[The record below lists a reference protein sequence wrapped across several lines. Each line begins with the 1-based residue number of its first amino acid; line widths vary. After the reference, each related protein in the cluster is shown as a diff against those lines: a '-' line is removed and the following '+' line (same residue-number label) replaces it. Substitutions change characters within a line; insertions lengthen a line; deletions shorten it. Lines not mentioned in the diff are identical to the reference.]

1 MIKRHVIVYGGVLG
15 TCVLAVAGLLHLG
28 AATLPSQAGVAV
40 LGGERLSPLAQ
51 AVTNAGHPLARLLL
65 QLVVIVT
72 AARALGWLATLFRQ
86 PPVVGEIAAGILL
99 GPSLLGAHA
108 PSTSAFLFPESSWAI
123 LQMLSQVGVL
133 LYMFVVGL
141 ELDPA
146 HLRARAHAAVAV
158 SHFSIIV
165 PFVLGVVLAFGLYS
179 AHAPAGTPFHAFA
192 LFLGIAMSITAFPV
206 LARILDDRKLTH
218 TPLGVTALTCAAVDD
233 VTAWSL
239 LAFIV
244 TVVTAGGAV
253 AILAAML
260 GTSVLFVLGMF
271 LMVRPL
277 LARALSPA
285 GAPQRL
291 TRDRLALVIGVL
303 FVSAWTTEVIGIHAL
318 FGAFLAGAMMPM
330 VPALRRALR
339 ERLES
344 FSSVFLL
351 PLFFAYTGLRTEIG
365 LLDDWSSWMTC
376 FAIIGIATAGKLGG
390 SVGAARVTGMS
401 WRESVMLGA
410 LMNTRGLMELIVLNI
425 GYDLGILSPEIF
437 TMLVLM
443 ALGTTAMTGP
453 MLSLASLAWP
463 LPRPDVA
470 SLDPAHA
477 HDEA

>member
-1 MIKRHVIVYGGVLG
+1 MIKRQVAVYGAVLG
-15 TCVLAVAGLLHLG
+15 AFLLVVAGLLQLG
-28 AATLPSQAGVAV
+28 SAILPSQAGLAA
-40 LGGERLSPLAQ
+40 LGGDRLSPLAQ
-51 AVTNAGHPLARLLL
+51 VMTNAGHPLARLML
-65 QLVVIVT
+65 QLMVIVT
-72 AARALGWLATLFRQ
+72 AARALGWVATVFRQ

-108 PSTSAFLFPESSWAI
+108 PGASAFLFPESSWGI

-146 HLRARAHAAVAV
+146 HLRARAHAALAV

-165 PFVLGVVLAFGLYS
+165 PFVLGIVLAFGLYTTY
-179 AHAPAGTPFHAFA
+179 APVGTPFHAFA

-206 LARILDDRKLTH
+206 LARILDERQLTN

-253 AILAAML
+253 AILASMV
-260 GTSVLFVLGMF
+260 GMSVVFVLAMF
-271 LMVRPL
+271 LAVRPL
-277 LARALSPA
+277 LSRALVPRDGSP
-285 GAPQRL
+285 RL

-303 FVSAWTTEVIGIHAL
+303 FASAWTTEVIGIHAL

-330 VPALRRALR
+330 VPALRGALR

-351 PLFFAYTGLRTEIG
+351 PLFFVYTGLRTEIG
-365 LLDDWSSWMTC
+365 LLNDWSSWITC
-376 FAIIGIATAGKLGG
+376 LAIIGIATVGKLGG
-390 SVGAARVTGMS
+390 TVGAARVMGMS

-425 GYDLGILSPEIF
+425 GYDLSILSPEIF

-453 MLSLASLAWP
+453 MLSLATLAWP
-463 LPRPDVA
+463 HRRSAVA
-470 SLDPAHA
+470 PFDPAHA

>member
-1 MIKRHVIVYGGVLG
+1 MIKRHVAVYGGVLA
-15 TCVLAVAGLLHLG
+15 VFILVVAGLLHLG
-28 AATLPSQAGVAV
+28 ATVLPPQADLA
-40 LGGERLSPLAQ
+40 LGDGIRLTPLAHVV
-51 AVTNAGHPLARLLL
+51 ANASHPLARLLL
-65 QLVVIVT
+65 QLIVIVA
-72 AARALGWLATLFRQ
+72 AARALGGLATLFRQ

-99 GPSLLGAHA
+99 GPSLLGAYA
-108 PSTSAFLFPESSWAI
+108 PETSGFLFPESSWGI

-141 ELDPA
+141 ELDPS

-165 PFVLGVVLAFGLYS
+165 PFVLGVVAAFGLYT
-179 AHAPAGTPFHAFA
+179 AYAPIGVPFHAFA

-206 LARILDDRKLTH
+206 LARILDERRLTN

-253 AILAAML
+253 AILGAML
-260 GTSVLFVLGMF
+260 GLSVVFVLGMF
-271 LMVRPL
+271 LVVRPL
-277 LARALSPA
+277 LARLLTARGGPPGLS
-285 GAPQRL
+285 
-291 TRDRLALVIGVL
+291 RDRLALVIGVL
-303 FVSAWTTEVIGIHAL
+303 FASAWTTEIIGIHAL
-318 FGAFLAGAMMPM
+318 FGAFLAGAMIPM

-351 PLFFAYTGLRTEIG
+351 PLFFVYTGLRTEIG
-365 LLDDWSSWMTC
+365 LLDTWAAWATC
-376 FAIIGIATAGKLGG
+376 LVIIGIATAGKLGG
-390 SVGAARVTGMS
+390 TVGAARVMGMS

-425 GYDLGILSPEIF
+425 GYDLGILTPEIF

-443 ALGTTAMTGP
+443 ALATTAMTGP
-453 MLSLASLAWP
+453 MLSLATLAWP
-463 LPRPDVA
+463 GSRDVSA
-470 SLDPAHA
+470 PYEPVPAP
-477 HDEA
+477 ET